1 MEKSYRNLAYL
12 SIIIFILVVIGFYP
26 TYFGLFPKFEN
37 VAYVVHLHT
46 GALLLW
52 SFLTIAQPFLIRTKK
67 IQLHKLLG
75 KLSYL
80 LAPIIVYTTL
90 ALGRHMFF
98 QRDGYVSMESNLKS
112 LFLTFSHMF
121 LFSLFYGLAI
131 LHKKTAA
138 IHMRYM
144 IAASFVVLAPAIVRI
159 DFSWTGLE
167 FNRLLFSYLFVD
179 VLLAILILFDGY
191 NKKKY
196 APYFVALFFFILVHV
211 STFYVSETPLWQ
223 IPAAK
228 IVEIFF

>member
-1 MEKSYRNLAYL
+1 MEKSYRHLAYL
-12 SIIIFILVVIGFYP
+12 SAFIFVLVIIGFYR

-37 VAYVVHLHT
+37 VSYVVHLHT

-52 SFLTIAQPFLIRTKK
+52 SFLTIAQPLLIRTKK
-67 IQLHKLLG
+67 IQIHRLLG
-75 KLSYL
+75 KLSYV

-90 ALGRHMFF
+90 ALARHIFF
-98 QRDGYVSMESNLKS
+98 QRDGQVPMASNLKS
-112 LFLTFSHMF
+112 LFLPFSHMF

-131 LHKKTAA
+131 FHRKKAP

-159 DFSWTGLE
+159 DFSWTGFE
-167 FNRLLFSYLFVD
+167 FDRLLFSYLIVD
-179 VLLAILILFDGY
+179 VLLAMLILFDGY

-196 APYFVALFFFILVHV
+196 APYFVALGFFMLVHV
-211 STFYVSETPLWQ
+211 STYYVSGTPLWQ

-228 IVEIFF
+228 IVALFF

>member
-12 SIIIFILVVIGFYP
+12 SVIIFIVVIIGFYR

-37 VAYVVHLHT
+37 VANVVHLHT

-52 SFLTIAQPFLIRTKK
+52 SFLTIAQPILIRTKK
-67 IQLHKLLG
+67 IHVHRLLG
-75 KLSYL
+75 KISYL

-98 QRDGYVSMESNLKS
+98 QRTAHVPMESNLKS
-112 LFLTFSHMF
+112 LFLPFSHMF

-131 LHKKTAA
+131 FHKKKAP

-167 FNRLLFSYLFVD
+167 FDRLLFSYLFVD
-179 VLLAILILFDGY
+179 LLLAILIIFDEF

-196 APYFVALFFFILVHV
+196 APYFVALGFFILVHV
-211 STFYVSETPLWQ
+211 STFYVSQTPLWQ